1 MRDGQELSL
10 LHAHPSLNWRDLD
23 DKKVPFYFM
32 TKQQEKRF
40 SVINHP
46 FMRIF
51 ILIDDFII
59 IYHCHT

>member
-1 MRDGQELSL
+1 
-10 LHAHPSLNWRDLD
+10 
-23 DKKVPFYFM
+23 M

-46 FMRIF
+46 FRRIF

-59 IYHCHT
+59 IYHCHTYLIYELFWYYGQES